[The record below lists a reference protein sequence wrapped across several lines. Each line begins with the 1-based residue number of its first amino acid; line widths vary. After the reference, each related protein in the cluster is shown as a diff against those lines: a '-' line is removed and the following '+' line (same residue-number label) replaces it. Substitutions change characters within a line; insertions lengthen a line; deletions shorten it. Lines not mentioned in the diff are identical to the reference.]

1 MRSRPAARGGRA
13 AKQVARDERNRERLV
28 EISALFDAQGVRER
42 VLSEARAC
50 PHCGVLVHPS
60 RADEHRRL
68 YHAEAL
74 IERLSALERQVED
87 GLRAFCEAGQGI
99 AEINRE
105 RLYLAT
111 HATWDEY
118 LSDRWGFSR
127 QHAHTLMQAADVVE
141 RLLSSGVD
149 AGDLPQFAGHAAPLA
164 SLSDDA
170 LRHVWALIQETA
182 PNGQVTGA
190 HVRSVVAVARQAIL
204 TGAVDGPEGESVR
217 VADVFHMAIAEEHY
231 ERLARQQQH
240 IAEGRAKREV
250 KAGAEPIK
258 RDVVLVQSASGGWIV
273 RVDTHYQHEASAREA
288 LRKWSQ
294 K

>member
-1 MRSRPAARGGRA
+1 LAELGALS
-13 AKQVARDERNRERLV
+13 VAQD
-28 EISALFDAQGVRER
+28 VRER

-60 RADEHRRL
+60 RADEHHQL
-68 YHAEAL
+68 YHASAMA
-74 IERLSALERQVED
+74 ERLAALERQVED
-87 GLRAFCEAGQGI
+87 GLRAFCEAGKAI
-99 AEINRE
+99 AEINQE

-118 LSDRWGFSR
+118 LKARWQFSR
-127 QHAHTLMQAADVVE
+127 QHAHTLMQAAGVVE
-141 RLLSSGVD
+141 RLLSSGLD
-149 AGDLPQFAGHAAPLA
+149 ADELPQFAAHAAPLA
-164 SLSDDA
+164 TLPDEA
-170 LRHVWALIQETA
+170 LANVWALIKETA
-182 PNGQVTGA
+182 PNGQVTRA
-190 HVRSVVAVARQAIL
+190 HVQSVVTVARQAIL

-217 VADVFHMAIAEEHY
+217 VADVFQMAITEEHY